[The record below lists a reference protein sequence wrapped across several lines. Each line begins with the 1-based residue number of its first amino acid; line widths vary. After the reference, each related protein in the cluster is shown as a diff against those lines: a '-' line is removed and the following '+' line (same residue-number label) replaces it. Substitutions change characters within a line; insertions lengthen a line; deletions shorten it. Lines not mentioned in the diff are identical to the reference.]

1 MTIEWIPFAVRNRYR
16 SAYIQNG
23 GIMGN
28 EMTTLMIRPRE
39 IKQGDRLAGTG
50 TTWTAQEDARENADG
65 NIVCKVQFHPDGGI
79 SMRAW
84 EGDPDFTFEVHRST

>member
-1 MTIEWIPFAVRNRYR
+1 MMIEWVPLNIRNHYR

-23 GIMGN
+23 EIMGN
-28 EMTTLMIRPRE
+28 EMTVLMIRPRE

-50 TTWTAQEDARENADG
+50 TTWTAQEDAWKNNDG

-79 SMRAW
+79 SMRTW
-84 EGDPDFTFEVHRST
+84 EDDPDLTFEVHRAT